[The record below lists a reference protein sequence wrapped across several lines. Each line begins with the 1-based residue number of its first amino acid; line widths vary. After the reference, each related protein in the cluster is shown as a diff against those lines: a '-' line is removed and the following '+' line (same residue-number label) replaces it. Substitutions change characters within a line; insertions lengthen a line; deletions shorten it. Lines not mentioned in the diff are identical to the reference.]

1 MNEFTA
7 LAAFT
12 EHSEWSLVDYKAFRI
27 ETNYDNWIDNF
38 PFSEIHYKILIRR
51 KPLFV
56 LQNYCIPALM
66 LCTIT
71 LFSFYMPFA
80 QEMQIGISIMLTFSI
95 LKLKLFLIR
104 FEIKF
109 FLHFLF

>member
-1 MNEFTA
+1 MNENTA

-12 EHSEWSLVDYKAFRI
+12 ENSEWSLIGYKGFRKEI
-27 ETNYDNWIDNF
+27 NYDNWIDNF

-66 LCTIT
+66 LCAIT

-95 LKLKLFLIR
+95 LKLKYVFVDYLFKKL
-104 FEIKF
+104 
-109 FLHFLF
+109 